1 MKIIHSNN
9 NISSFRTQN
18 QILRYWNKNNL
29 ADMFC
34 QFAKKHYLRI
44 ELFEMIENHAK

>member
-18 QILRYWNKNNL
+18 QILRYWNNL
-29 ADMFC
+29 AEIFC
-34 QFAKKHYLRI
+34 QFVKKHYLRI
-44 ELFEMIENHAK
+44 ELFEMIENHAKW